1 MQRIGWLASGPN
13 PLGVLRRMVDLV
25 FVGRLTSGLRATPM
39 GVVKNGVPNA
49 ILQP

>member
-1 MQRIGWLASGPN
+1 MVTECQNKLFYCFYK
-13 PLGVLRRMVDLV
+13 GVWYAYSSRKVK
-25 FVGRLTSGLRATPM
+25 FSLRATPM